1 VPFNTDIRSGY
12 MRIRSC
18 AAARCI
24 ENGMYA
30 VLAGPI
36 GNLPFVQGADIHYG
50 EACILTPCDV
60 HFARDGV
67 AEEATPNVET
77 MVVHELDMEVLRR
90 NRLTGSTR
98 TWLDRRTDLYTVR
111 WNEAGK
117 TRES

>member
-1 VPFNTDIRSGY
+1 

-50 EACILTPCDV
+50 EACILTPCDLP
-60 HFARDGV
+60 FARDGV

-77 MVVHELDMEVLRR
+77 MVVQELDIEVLRR
-90 NRLTGSTR
+90 SRLVGSVR
-98 TWLDRRTDLYTVR
+98 TLLDRRSDLYAVR
-111 WNEAGK
+111 YTEGGK
-117 TRES
+117 VREV